1 LAGYAAGGDKPAV
14 RLVQALSWPDQ
25 VPRRWRG
32 AKPGDVLRV
41 EFTHMRGNARVFAVG
56 IYRAAKGAK

>member
-1 LAGYAAGGDKPAV
+1 LAGYAAGSDKPAV
-14 RLVQALSWPDQ
+14 RLVHALAGPTKF
-25 VPRRWRG
+25 RRWCG

-41 EFTHMRGNARVFAVG
+41 KFTHMRGNARVFAVG